1 MTHTSPISFVQSFF
15 QSASGRMAPPQWLVD
30 EGQQRLVLLL
40 NHVLMQEPEAMN
52 RLARQKGRCLVMQ
65 WNQWSFAVRI
75 TPAGLFDVLPPAE
88 LHHAPEAGD
97 LMLWITETSPSG
109 LVQTLM
115 TGQKPPVR
123 IEGDVQLAAD
133 INWLFDHVR
142 WDIEEDVAKLLGDAP
157 AYALGQAVRRAQGA
171 VLQLIGRIKGAG
183 ATQGTTPGTPHS

>member
-1 MTHTSPISFVQSFF
+1 MNIKPPMSFVDDVFF
-15 QSASGRMAPPQWLVD
+15 SITRQFQPPAWATLEV
-30 EGQQRLVLLL
+30 QRRLLL
-40 NHVLMQEPEAMN
+40 LVNHVLMQEPEAMN
-52 RLARQKGRCLVMQ
+52 RLARQKGRCVVMQ

-75 TPAGLFDVLPPAE
+75 TPAGLFDVLPSSE
-88 LHHAPEAGD
+88 LHTPGSGD
-97 LMLWITETSPSG
+97 LMLWITETSPSS

-157 AYALGQAVRRAQGA
+157 AYALGQAVRRAQA
-171 VLQLIGRIKGAG
+171 ALLQLMGRIKGAV
-183 ATQGTTPGTPHS
+183 ATPGTPHS

>member
-1 MTHTSPISFVQSFF
+1 MNIKPPMSFLDDVFFSITRQFQPPAWATLEVQ
-15 QSASGRMAPPQWLVD
+15 R
-30 EGQQRLVLLL
+30 RLLL
-40 NHVLMQEPEAMN
+40 LINHVLMQEPEAMN
-52 RLARQKGRCLVMQ
+52 RLARQTGRCLVMQ